1 MWIDRWTQKA
11 KKYVVCYF
19 SNCLTHDCEKGF
31 RAGLVALLQCHF
43 RTLYL
48 CSNAQKRN
56 LIKIGCVECRLWYV
70 EAGKGKSFRA
80 QWNFQSLHVWNM
92 QNTKLK
98 KAISN
103 LIFDTKFSGQFIS
116 IFFNNPAKTNFYDIL
131 NHMNLIVFKL
141 TLNLIEINHILGAS
155 RLTRKVW

>member
-1 MWIDRWTQKA
+1 MTRKLIEER
-11 KKYVVCYF
+11 
-19 SNCLTHDCEKGF
+19 THCKPNCEKGF

-70 EAGKGKSFRA
+70 EAGKGKSFKA

-98 KAISN
+98 KSISN
-103 LIFDTKFSGQFIS
+103 LIFNTKFSGQFYSSFS
-116 IFFNNPAKTNFYDIL
+116 IIQRIHQFLIKKMFRY
-131 NHMNLIVFKL
+131 LIVFKG
-141 TLNLIEINHILGAS
+141 I
-155 RLTRKVW
+155 W